1 MNSARYISL
10 FFLGLSGAAAQK
22 PIVYTGGIVNAA
34 SFAPAGT
41 PGSAV
46 APGSLVSIFGT
57 NLASVNTSADR
68 TPLPPSLGGTSV
80 TIDGI
85 PAPLL
90 YVSPGQINAQIP
102 HAVRTANVPVVVTT
116 AVGVSEPVQ
125 VKVTNSGLGL
135 FTVDASG
142 CGRGAVQNIAAG
154 GLVSLNSPENSVDPD
169 GIITVW
175 GTGLTTVN
183 SMPPDGEPAPSDP
196 PAQSNTQPGARLY
209 DTATGVLWGGLAPFQ
224 VGVAQFNI
232 FLREHIEGC
241 AVPLRVAL
249 LGSMSQPVPV
259 SIHRGGG
266 ACVDPPPNSYGLLT
280 WTRSVT
286 IGESTSGRET
296 FAAEFPRAVNLRL
309 PDYPQLTTGQSQTL
323 LTPSEAPDCAW
334 TQLALLDAG
343 ALLITAPGISP
354 QAVPRSTDGKYEV
367 ALPPGTIGP
376 GRFSVMSTGGADV
389 GSFMT
394 EIHAPDPITV
404 TSMFSPDTDL
414 RTGTVTVSW
423 SGGSPDSLVEAAIY
437 SNLLGVR
444 WKLWAVVLASAGN
457 VVFGSPELGLPLPR
471 DSSLE
476 IVVRQV
482 AAEPSSFQAAG
493 LTLGGRHAVV
503 YEVRFT
509 GLRL

>member
-1 MNSARYISL
+1 VKSARYALL
-10 FFLGLSGAAAQK
+10 FFLVLNGAAAHR
-22 PIVYTGGIVNAA
+22 PMVYAGGIVNSA

-57 NLASVNTSADR
+57 NLANVTMSADR
-68 TPLPPSLGGTSV
+68 TPLPLALGGTSV
-80 TIDGI
+80 TVDGI

-102 HAVRTANVPVVVTT
+102 RGVVVIFNAPVAVVVTT
-116 AVGVSEPVQ
+116 AVGVSEPAQ

-142 CGRGAVQNIAAG
+142 CGRGAVQNIAADG
-154 GLVSLNSPENSVDPD
+154 TVSFNSRENSAEPG

-175 GTGLTTVN
+175 GTGLTTTY
-183 SMPPDGEPAPSDP
+183 SLPPEGEPAPSDP
-196 PAQSNTQPGARLY
+196 PADSYIQPGAYLY
-209 DTATGVLWGGLAPFQ
+209 DTPAGVLWGGLAPFQ

-259 SIHRGGG
+259 SIHRSGG
-266 ACVDPPPNSYGLLT
+266 ACVDPPPNSYGLLM

-286 IGESTSGRET
+286 IGESTSSRET
-296 FAAEFPRAVNLRL
+296 LTAEFPRAVNLRL
-309 PDYPQLTTGQSQTL
+309 PDYPQLTTGQPQTL

-334 TQLALLDAG
+334 TQLALVDAG
-343 ALLITAPGISP
+343 ALRITAPGISSE
-354 QAVPRSTDGKYEV
+354 AVPRGGDGRYEV
-367 ALPPGTIGP
+367 TLSPGTIGP
-376 GRFSVMSTGGADV
+376 GQFSVTSTSGADV
-389 GSFMT
+389 GSFTT

-414 RTGTVTVSW
+414 GTGTVTVSW
-423 SGGSPDSLVEAAIY
+423 SGG
-437 SNLLGVR
+437 
-444 WKLWAVVLASAGN
+444 
-457 VVFGSPELGLPLPR
+457 
-471 DSSLE
+471 
-476 IVVRQV
+476 
-482 AAEPSSFQAAG
+482 
-493 LTLGGRHAVV
+493 RHIVV